1 MDGTPLNLQIAESGM
16 FVVLA
21 VFCRVGSAIMVLP
34 GIGELNV
41 PARIRLVFAILTSFV
56 LAPVVKASYPAAPGD
71 LLPFAGLLLGEITIG
86 LALGLIIR
94 MFLMALQVAGNVIA
108 SQTGLSFA
116 QNFDPSLGVQG
127 ALLAA
132 FLTILG
138 ITLIL
143 ESDLHYL
150 MIAGL
155 KNSYQLL
162 PPGGAIPWGDLAD
175 LAARTFSLVFR
186 LGIQL
191 AAPFIVFSLVFYAAA
206 GAVAKLLPQIQIFFL
221 SVPLSILGGFSLLM
235 LIIGS
240 LMLVF
245 IDAYQRMLT
254 APWL

>member
-1 MDGTPLNLQIAESGM
+1 MDSTAVTLHIVETGM
-16 FVVLA
+16 FVTLA

-34 GIGELNV
+34 GIGELSI
-41 PARIRLVFAILTSFV
+41 PPRIRLTFAMLTSFV
-56 LAPVVKASYPAAPGD
+56 LAPVVKANYPEAPGEI
-71 LLPFAGLLLGEITIG
+71 LSFAGLLLSEIVIG
-86 LALGLIIR
+86 LALGLIVR

-127 ALLAA
+127 ALLST

-138 ITLIL
+138 ITLIF
-143 ESDLHYL
+143 ESNLDHL

-155 KNSYQLL
+155 KNSYTLL
-162 PPGGAIPWGDLAD
+162 PPGGSLPFGDLAD
-175 LAARTFSLVFR
+175 LATRTFSVVFK

-206 GAVAKLLPQIQIFFL
+206 GAVARLLPQIQIFFL
-221 SVPLSILGGFSLLM
+221 TVPLSILGGFALLM
-235 LIIGS
+235 VTIGS

-245 IDAYQRMLT
+245 LNAYEAMLS

>member
-1 MDGTPLNLQIAESGM
+1 MDGAPLSLQMAESGM

-41 PARIRLVFAILTSFV
+41 PARIRLVFAILTSFI
-56 LAPVVKASYPAAPGD
+56 LAPVVRAGYPAAPGD
-71 LLPFAGLLLGEITIG
+71 LMAFAGLLLSEIAIG

-162 PPGGAIPWGDLAD
+162 PPGGAMPWGDLAD

-221 SVPLSILGGFSLLM
+221 TVPLSILGGFALLM

>member
-1 MDGTPLNLQIAESGM
+1 MGSTALSIHLVESGM
-16 FVVLA
+16 FVTLA
-21 VFCRVGSAIMVLP
+21 VFCRIGSAIMMLP
-34 GIGELNV
+34 GIGEMSI
-41 PARIRLVFAILTSFV
+41 PARVRLIFAVLTSFV
-56 LAPVVKASYPAAPGD
+56 LAPVVKASYPAAPGEFFS
-71 LLPFAGLLLGEITIG
+71 FAGLLLTEIIIG
-86 LALGLIIR
+86 LALGMIVR

-127 ALLAA
+127 ALLAS

-138 ITLIL
+138 ITLIF
-143 ESDLHYL
+143 ESDLDHL

-155 KNSYQLL
+155 KNSYVLL
-162 PPGGAIPWGDLAD
+162 PPGGHIPWGDFANLAT
-175 LAARTFSLVFR
+175 RTFSLVFS

-206 GAVAKLLPQIQIFFL
+206 GAVARLLPQIQIFFL
-221 SVPLSILGGFSLLM
+221 TVPLSILGGFGLLM
-235 LIIGS
+235 VTLGS

-245 IDAYQRMLT
+245 LDTYERMLS